1 MNVQRLFTPKGDLQ
15 AILRH
20 VQNKGAASV
29 FGLREADRQLLSAH
43 LGRFV
48 YVCADI
54 AAVRDAEEE
63 FAALGLRTAYMP
75 QKDDM
80 LSCAVRRSTENDYK
94 RLSAL
99 TAFAVGDADVLLA
112 TAAALVELYPRRE
125 DIVAGAIRVHTG
137 RSYDI
142 GALTAS
148 LAALGYERCEQVTG
162 RGSFAVRGDILDVW
176 SIGADN
182 SRRIEFFG
190 DEAESIRAFDP
201 ADQTARES
209 FASACIYPATEVF
222 LPQERADDVLRRLTG
237 KSRTARLAAAETATV
252 LLGEGGRSERLSFL
266 LPLCP
271 HENFATFFAGE
282 TVVFDDAKSIA
293 DNITVLYAEHAARY
307 KSLLAA
313 GDTFGFC
320 YDSLYDAAQ
329 LPVGTAGLLAFHR
342 VNGQNRLFAPD
353 AVFTLSSASVPDYSR
368 DPAAL
373 AEDIEIWTRRGYA
386 VKVLCGSASAR
397 DKLTDVFNELRKGHA
412 AELYTDFLPHG
423 GVLFDAD
430 TIVVGT
436 LDIAKRAAKKVLKR
450 VGKDAFILPEVGDYV
465 VHRVHGIG
473 LCENICKLNLG
484 GSERDYIVVLYAG
497 GDKLYLPIENIDS
510 LSKLVAAEHPKLS
523 KIGGAEFAR
532 VRERV
537 KQSVK
542 DMAAGLVE
550 IYARRAEARG
560 HVYSADDTLLE
571 EFCADFPYSE
581 TEDQLVAVSEGL
593 SDLKAGKIMDRLLCG
608 DVGFGKTE
616 VAMRLAFKVICE
628 GKQVAFVSPT
638 TILARQHYETVR
650 DRMEKFGIKAVSLTR
665 MNGRAETVRALDNL
679 AAGKADIVCGTH
691 RVFSDDVSFAD
702 LGLLILDEEQ
712 RFGVADK
719 EKIKK
724 LKVNVNVLS
733 LSATPIPR
741 TLHMSLSGIRDI
753 SVLDTPPADRLPV
766 QTFVTEYSESLLA
779 DAVAREIGR
788 GGQVFIVYN
797 RVADIDGF
805 AARVATVAAPA
816 KVCVAHGQMPEERL
830 SDVIGAFENGEADV
844 LVAST
849 IIENGIDMPRAN
861 TMIVVDSDRLGLS
874 QMYQLRGRVGRSNRL
889 AYVYFTYDPSK
900 ILSEAAYK
908 RLDAITQFTELSSGF
923 KIAMRDLEIRGAGN
937 VLGKEQHGHIEKVG
951 YDMYCRILQ
960 SAVDEL
966 RGEKSVEV
974 KNDVTVTCDFNAF
987 VPESYVPDKDWR
999 VRLYARIAKLTD
1011 PAACTALLA
1020 DLTDI
1025 YGAPPASVVNLVRVG
1040 LLKNTAARAG
1050 ASGVHIRGGAAQLT
1064 FPSVKDLP
1072 EYVLA
1077 YIAAGKGVSFTE
1089 KEVRIKFTGRNA
1101 VEDLTKFLCDCH
1113 KK

>member
-1 MNVQRLFTPKGDLQ
+1 
-15 AILRH
+15 
-20 VQNKGAASV
+20 
-29 FGLREADRQLLSAH
+29 
-43 LGRFV
+43 
-48 YVCADI
+48 
-54 AAVRDAEEE
+54 
-63 FAALGLRTAYMP
+63 
-75 QKDDM
+75 
-80 LSCAVRRSTENDYK
+80 
-94 RLSAL
+94 
-99 TAFAVGDADVLLA
+99 
-112 TAAALVELYPRRE
+112 
-125 DIVAGAIRVHTG
+125 
-137 RSYDI
+137 
-142 GALTAS
+142 
-148 LAALGYERCEQVTG
+148 
-162 RGSFAVRGDILDVW
+162 
-176 SIGADN
+176 
-182 SRRIEFFG
+182 
-190 DEAESIRAFDP
+190 
-201 ADQTARES
+201 
-209 FASACIYPATEVF
+209 
-222 LPQERADDVLRRLTG
+222 
-237 KSRTARLAAAETATV
+237 
-252 LLGEGGRSERLSFL
+252 
-266 LPLCP
+266 
-271 HENFATFFAGE
+271 
-282 TVVFDDAKSIA
+282 
-293 DNITVLYAEHAARY
+293 
-307 KSLLAA
+307 
-313 GDTFGFC
+313 
-320 YDSLYDAAQ
+320 
-329 LPVGTAGLLAFHR
+329 
-342 VNGQNRLFAPD
+342 
-353 AVFTLSSASVPDYSR
+353 
-368 DPAAL
+368 
-373 AEDIEIWTRRGYA
+373 
-386 VKVLCGSASAR
+386 
-397 DKLTDVFNELRKGHA
+397 
-412 AELYTDFLPHG
+412 
-423 GVLFDAD
+423 
-430 TIVVGT
+430 
-436 LDIAKRAAKKVLKR
+436 
-450 VGKDAFILPEVGDYV
+450 
-465 VHRVHGIG
+465 
-473 LCENICKLNLG
+473 
-484 GSERDYIVVLYAG
+484 
-497 GDKLYLPIENIDS
+497 
-510 LSKLVAAEHPKLS
+510 
-523 KIGGAEFAR
+523 
-532 VRERV
+532 
-537 KQSVK
+537 
-542 DMAAGLVE
+542 
-550 IYARRAEARG
+550 
-560 HVYSADDTLLE
+560 
-571 EFCADFPYSE
+571 
-581 TEDQLVAVSEGL
+581 
-593 SDLKAGKIMDRLLCG
+593 
-608 DVGFGKTE
+608 
-616 VAMRLAFKVICE
+616 
-628 GKQVAFVSPT
+628 
-638 TILARQHYETVR
+638 
-650 DRMEKFGIKAVSLTR
+650 
-665 MNGRAETVRALDNL
+665 
-679 AAGKADIVCGTH
+679 
-691 RVFSDDVSFAD
+691 
-702 LGLLILDEEQ
+702 
-712 RFGVADK
+712 
-719 EKIKK
+719 
-724 LKVNVNVLS
+724 
-733 LSATPIPR
+733 
-741 TLHMSLSGIRDI
+741 MSLSGIRDI